1 MILELTKEN
10 LQKCGFKEND
20 INDLLTQ
27 ENHSCF
33 LLSDTC
39 YYANNLEKKIY
50 AKIDGYK
57 KYYFENG
64 SINFPINCPEL
75 IPSYF
80 DLSLNAYLFQQK
92 NLLKTMFIKE
102 DQVKKFILVEIEKT
116 KERIEN
122 QKVMLKRL
130 PQINVVIKENA
141 INIFDAYISFLNTKL
156 TDPKTQPEI
165 EIIQRY
171 KESVSNY
178 ISTVIDLTDKDGNK
192 NPFYYYNRIIAFRKN
207 IDEMLNSNNN
217 VKERYDLLFSF
228 NFKISNCLKD
238 IAELFFAYHNY
249 DEKEPFLLNDI
260 NFKLCDIK
268 DSFESIKEIQQNI
281 AYNISTGDYD
291 IAIKIQ
297 KYCIPL
303 FKEIKLI
310 SKRDF
315 FIDIDKSPLN
325 IEFDGVLKVLENCIN
340 YNEIQISNDLKKD
353 KEREPQ
359 QSEII
364 KPKDKEYRYLGQP
377 TNEQANLFF
386 EFLCE
391 NYRPDQKTQVKY
403 VNILYYLKNDA
414 DKKHFI
420 YKVKQKDYPKL
431 IEKTGVKISKFE
443 KSANYD
449 DVEKPIFH
457 SLENT
462 FLKNMIV

>member
-20 INDLLTQ
+20 INDLLKQ

-33 LLSDTC
+33 LLSDTY
-39 YYANNLEKKIY
+39 YYANNLENKIY
-50 AKIDGYK
+50 TKIDGYK

-64 SINFPINCPEL
+64 SISFPINCPEL

-92 NLLKTMFIKE
+92 NLLKSMFIKE
-102 DQVKKFILVEIEKT
+102 DQLKKFILVEIEKT

-130 PQINVVIKENA
+130 PQINAVIKENA
-141 INIFDAYISFLNTKL
+141 INIYDAYISFLNTKL
-156 TDPKTQPEI
+156 TEPSTQPEI
-165 EIIQRY
+165 ELIQQY

-178 ISTVIDLTDKDGNK
+178 ISTIIDFTDKDGNK
-192 NPFYYYNRIIAFRKN
+192 NLFYYNNRIVAFRKN

-249 DEKEPFLLNDI
+249 DEKEPVLLNDI
-260 NFKLCDIK
+260 NFKLCDVK

-281 AYNISTGDYD
+281 DYNISTGDYD

-325 IEFDGVLKVLENCIN
+325 NEFDGVLKVLENCIN
-340 YNEIQISNDLKKD
+340 YSEIQILKDLKKD
-353 KEREPQ
+353 NEREPQ
-359 QSEII
+359 KTEITI
-364 KPKDKEYRYLGQP
+364 PI
-377 TNEQANLFF
+377 A
-386 EFLCE
+386 
-391 NYRPDQKTQVKY
+391 
-403 VNILYYLKNDA
+403 
-414 DKKHFI
+414 
-420 YKVKQKDYPKL
+420 KDYKNT
-431 IEKTGVKISKFE
+431 IWFKTGIKLATGEAFKLYSKYKLDKGHFTKIC
-443 KSANYD
+443 
-449 DVEKPIFH
+449 
-457 SLENT
+457 LELGFKKTDRPYFSDTINNNTSDKNT
-462 FLKNMIV
+462 FLSNDKLQKLHKHLTENNLPIGAEFLEKYNQIEAE